1 MPRTGTLQHVI
12 PLSPPAALQPQQ
24 TILLPCPRLGVTT
37 PFSALKQV
45 LRVYRQ
51 QAWYKNCMAVSV
63 GVEGPP
69 PSSSLW
75 NLPIKYMGEF
85 SHKSQYWACLSGLII
100 SVHCH
105 IQPDPAQLHGSTAIV
120 KLNSSLIICGHVYLS
135 SAIYWFLA
143 CIFSAFS
150 WKLFQISLGFSLTSV
165 SEASHSLIVDSC
177 VRRSILCSSCCYTKG
192 SLAV

>member
-135 SAIYWFLA
+135 SAIYSLVSGMYFQCFLLKA
-143 CIFSAFS
+143 VSVFPGLLPDLCE
-150 WKLFQISLGFSLTSV
+150 WSLTQFN
-165 SEASHSLIVDSC
+165 C
-177 VRRSILCSSCCYTKG
+177 WQLCQEKYFMFLLLLHKG
-192 SLAV
+192 